1 LLPRERAPDT
11 HLIEGWVGSRVGL
24 AAVAKKKF
32 FHLPCWKMIAGHPAC
47 SLVSICTDV
56 QLKLFIGLIK
66 HHDVKMCEG
75 VEVKFHAFL
84 NLALHKVSG

>member
-1 LLPRERAPDT
+1 
-11 HLIEGWVGSRVGL
+11 
-24 AAVAKKKF
+24 
-32 FHLPCWKMIAGHPAC
+32 MIAGHPAC